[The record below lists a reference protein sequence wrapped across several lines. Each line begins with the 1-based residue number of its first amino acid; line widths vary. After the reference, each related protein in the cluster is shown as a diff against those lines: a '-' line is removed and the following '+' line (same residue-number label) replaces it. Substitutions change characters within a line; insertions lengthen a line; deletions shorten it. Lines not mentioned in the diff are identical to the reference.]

1 MCSVNQTKLRVNS
14 PLLNICIDLTDISL
28 LIVSERL
35 VKKYY
40 YIIGFP
46 RVIGLVIRSNKTN
59 LMPYKSVHNTSGG
72 SETCHKQ

>member
-40 YIIGFP
+40 HIIGFSW
-46 RVIGLVIRSNKTN
+46 VIGANINSYSSKCVPEYMFFNKI
-59 LMPYKSVHNTSGG
+59 
-72 SETCHKQ
+72 

>member
-40 YIIGFP
+40 HIKGF
-46 RVIGLVIRSNKTN
+46 S
-59 LMPYKSVHNTSGG
+59 
-72 SETCHKQ
+72 